1 MHDLACDGPH
11 ALQGPPPRREHVP
24 RSQRRPICH
33 GTIITKF
40 IILSFTAGIARKT
53 GEKEFAGR
61 RDSAGTEGKKRGL
74 DGFGMW
80 APSGL
85 SSALL
90 VPAVL
95 LYLPALWALINF
107 ELPMPVRKSLAVAIG
122 LNALGVLGSWRAET
136 VPTGNSFKTV
146 YVWSPRHVW
155 VVFLCLLSP
164 AHIPLVVMR
173 QHHVVPLPDGLQ
185 HHEPTVCLILA
196 AIQGYWTLMLTH
208 MHLKRESILA
218 TMHRQ
223 VLSIEHGYTG
233 MLKSV
238 RQKAEAEVVSKI
250 KGR

>member
-1 MHDLACDGPH
+1 MVLSLLLYCTARNCANEH
-11 ALQGPPPRREHVP
+11 RR
-24 RSQRRPICH
+24 
-33 GTIITKF
+33 
-40 IILSFTAGIARKT
+40 
-53 GEKEFAGR
+53 KEFAGR
-61 RDSAGTEGKKRGL
+61 PVTLQWTEGKKCGL

-136 VPTGNSFKTV
+136 VPIGTSFKTV